1 MIKETVFLP
10 YQQKWMADESDVKI
24 AEKSRRIGLTW
35 AEAAD
40 AVLNAAS
47 SKGRDVF
54 YLSYNMDATKEFIE
68 TCAEWAKSFGKVASD
83 VEEVVIKNEDE
94 DITVYRISFPSGFKI
109 LGLPSKASTLRGKQG
124 VVIIDEAAFCPDLK
138 ELIKAAMALLMWG
151 GKVRII
157 STHNG
162 EENLFNQLIQEI
174 KTGKKSYSLHH
185 ITIQDALDEGLYKRI
200 CLRKNEEW
208 SIDKENAWLEKL
220 IDDYGEGAAEELFC
234 IPSRGGS
241 KYFSRSLVEACMSK
255 EVPILKLELKQ
266 DFILQEEV
274 IRREFIEAW
283 LDTYLLPILK
293 TSPDRPSYIGQD
305 FARSGDLTVSAVATE
320 SEFNNR
326 KLDSLFFLEMR
337 NVPFRH
343 QFEIDCFII
352 DHLKRWYSASLDARG
367 NGQQLAED
375 LALKYGQAYVNQVMI
390 SQSFYL
396 QYMPKYKARLEDREI
411 ELPYSLD
418 IIDDHR
424 LVAVEKGI
432 PRIPNERTSDKNKNK
447 RHGDSVVSAVMLEHA
462 FASENNDYQE
472 YEYEPVQLEN
482 KWRIS
487 KNEDW

>member
-1 MIKETVFLP
+1 M
-10 YQQKWMADESDVKI
+10 
-24 AEKSRRIGLTW
+24 
-35 AEAAD
+35 
-40 AVLNAAS
+40 
-47 SKGRDVF
+47 
-54 YLSYNMDATKEFIE
+54 
-68 TCAEWAKSFGKVASD
+68 
-83 VEEVVIKNEDE
+83 
-94 DITVYRISFPSGFKI
+94 
-109 LGLPSKASTLRGKQG
+109 
-124 VVIIDEAAFCPDLK
+124 
-138 ELIKAAMALLMWG
+138 
-151 GKVRII
+151 
-157 STHNG
+157 
-162 EENLFNQLIQEI
+162 
-174 KTGKKSYSLHH
+174 HH

-352 DHLKRWYSASLDARG
+352 RSLK
-367 NGQQLAED
+367 
-375 LALKYGQAYVNQVMI
+375 KMV
-390 SQSFYL
+390 
-396 QYMPKYKARLEDREI
+396 
-411 ELPYSLD
+411 
-418 IIDDHR
+418 
-424 LVAVEKGI
+424 
-432 PRIPNERTSDKNKNK
+432 
-447 RHGDSVVSAVMLEHA
+447 
-462 FASENNDYQE
+462 
-472 YEYEPVQLEN
+472 
-482 KWRIS
+482 
-487 KNEDW
+487 